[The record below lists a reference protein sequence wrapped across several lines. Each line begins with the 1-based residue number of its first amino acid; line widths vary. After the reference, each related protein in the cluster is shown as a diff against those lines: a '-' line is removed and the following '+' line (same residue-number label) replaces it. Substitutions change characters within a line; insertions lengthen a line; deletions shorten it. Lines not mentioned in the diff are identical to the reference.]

1 MGLTPKKK
9 EHGHAAIKTPLVK
22 RKAFWGYILGVFGLA
37 AVLFFTI
44 FVRNDSSSGAAPDP
58 ASYPNYK
65 DSILGTWAG
74 TFFEPTGSSRRV
86 GSSRRDEIITYLN
99 GGHLSG
105 TVKMLSEIDNP
116 GTFERIKIAYDI
128 SYVGSWSIHQDE
140 IIQTFDKVEVTPA
153 NELASKMKSENA
165 QDWKYLVAEWMRLEV
180 NTKTYYI
187 YDINK
192 NQMSLRNTAGSSTLE
207 YKKKI

>member
-1 MGLTPKKK
+1 
-9 EHGHAAIKTPLVK
+9 
-22 RKAFWGYILGVFGLA
+22 
-37 AVLFFTI
+37 
-44 FVRNDSSSGAAPDP
+44 
-58 ASYPNYK
+58 
-65 DSILGTWAG
+65 
-74 TFFEPTGSSRRV
+74 
-86 GSSRRDEIITYLN
+86 
-99 GGHLSG
+99 
-105 TVKMLSEIDNP
+105 MLSEIDNP